1 MNVRRGTTVGLF
13 PMNCD
18 KNAPGNIMV
27 VMDDSIMFPMSH
39 LLFLSFPLTSM
50 FSPFSSGPE
59 NSSRN
64 RKMINSQKK
73 EYFSR
78 EKGVWLSAKAGQTQ
92 QPYSAISFCTWSWL
106 SFQLI
111 NSELNSILCK
121 IVRPCEILISI
132 SSGLLPQ
139 FRYQ

>member
-39 LLFLSFPLTSM
+39 LLFLSFSLTSM

-59 NSSRN
+59 
-64 RKMINSQKK
+64 K
-73 EYFSR
+73 
-78 EKGVWLSAKAGQTQ
+78 Q
-92 QPYSAISFCTWSWL
+92 QP
-106 SFQLI
+106 QQ
-111 NSELNSILCK
+111 K
-121 IVRPCEILISI
+121 DD
-132 SSGLLPQ
+132 
-139 FRYQ
+139 